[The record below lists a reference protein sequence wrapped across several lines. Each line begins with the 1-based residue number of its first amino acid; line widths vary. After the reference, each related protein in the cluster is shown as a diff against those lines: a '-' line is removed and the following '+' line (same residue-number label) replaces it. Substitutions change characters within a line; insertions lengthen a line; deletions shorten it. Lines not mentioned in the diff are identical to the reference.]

1 MDVLDEELKEFMVR
15 LAEKTMNEQDV
26 KSILLTMN
34 YTETDTMLLDC
45 QSKYQMRI
53 LKRQLTKRGE
63 WTSLSQAW
71 IDNLSKKGRIDQCL
85 RVIRNTKNLFA
96 DEDESDNLLVEL
108 LKNEQGHLVDGI
120 LEAFDAKSRI
130 ELFMQVIDSKM
141 RANVINIL
149 EKEDIG
155 AFWRNLKKTRQ
166 LELLLHLSEKDQFD
180 FMVSKKKLS

>member
-1 MDVLDEELKEFMVR
+1 M
-15 LAEKTMNEQDV
+15 
-26 KSILLTMN
+26 
-34 YTETDTMLLDC
+34 
-45 QSKYQMRI
+45 
-53 LKRQLTKRGE
+53 
-63 WTSLSQAW
+63 
-71 IDNLSKKGRIDQCL
+71 

-155 AFWRNLKKTRQ
+155 AFWRNLRKTR
-166 LELLLHLSEKDQFD
+166 
-180 FMVSKKKLS
+180 